1 MLGLGG
7 SMDQKF
13 SIVAKF
19 FEPTGHVH
27 GLIRD
32 DRG

>member
-1 MLGLGG
+1 VRSGEDEVSRMLGLGG

-19 FEPTGHVH
+19 LE
-27 GLIRD
+27 
-32 DRG
+32 